1 MNYSPLAVS
10 PLYLYNIPML
20 SYRPVFPQHQS
31 PLPKTQS
38 LISGQLPSVS
48 LLQRCGVDA
57 RSLAEIKRRR
67 IGYTSSIY
75 FGVATTQMPAY
86 LQKGLDMIATSAI
99 IYSFILFQH
108 KTACSH
114 LSFCYN
120 NSETAGAN
128 ALWKKILTS

>member
-1 MNYSPLAVS
+1 MNYPSLAPSPFC
-10 PLYLYNIPML
+10 LYNIPM
-20 SYRPVFPQHQS
+20 SGCRTGFPQHYP
-31 PLPKTQS
+31 PLPKTQNPAKKN
-38 LISGQLPSVS
+38 I
-48 LLQRCGVDA
+48 REGV
-57 RSLAEIKRRR
+57 
-67 IGYTSSIY
+67 
-75 FGVATTQMPAY
+75 
-86 LQKGLDMIATSAI
+86 DMIATSAI